1 MNAAPSVLKI
11 IAVICLTPF
20 VAVAV
25 ADDPVLD
32 VLGCRMLVAA
42 FELLELLLELEVDV
56 DPIPGDLD
64 AIAAQAAELAVPLP
78 TLEPTLAATASLSRT
93 VNDALPS
100 LAIVT
105 VASEVSTV
113 VGVPSPLCS
122 KLIPF
127 QVVPDVASAPS
138 LVRYARCSTCP
149 DNDDGR
155 LN

>member
-1 MNAAPSVLKI
+1 MNDAPSELQM
-11 IAVICLTPF
+11 IAVSRFTPL
-20 VAVAV
+20 VAVAL

-42 FELLELLLELEVDV
+42 FELLELFELDVDV

-64 AIAAQAAELAVPLP
+64 AIAAQAAELAVTLP
-78 TLEPTLAATASLSRT
+78 TLEPILAAIASLSRT

-105 VASEVSTV
+105 VASDVSSV

-122 KLIPF
+122 KLMPF
-127 QVVPDVASAPS
+127 QVVPDVESAPS
-138 LVRYARCSTCP
+138 LVRDARCSTFP
-149 DNDDGR
+149 DNDDGK